1 MEDLSQV
8 LLFRLSKN
16 VFYHYYYVVWY
27 WLVIFRIVAEQ
38 FSFLASVKVGLLTE
52 DELDDI

>member
-8 LLFRLSKN
+8 LLFRLSKD